1 MRDRGQ
7 VFFVWHDQS
16 LISRTHTEVLA
27 DGTTLDV
34 IFRIARSG
42 LGQMFIGI
50 YSPVGEV
57 MHEEAFF
64 TEDGATMTESLTNGK
79 ERALKLV
86 QHDLPALVKSR
97 QSSE

>member
-7 VFFVWHDQS
+7 VFFAWHDQS
-16 LISRTHTEVLA
+16 LVSRSLTEVLA

-42 LGQMFIGI
+42 SGQMFIGI
-50 YSPVGEV
+50 YSSVGEV
-57 MHEEAFF
+57 MHEEAYF
-64 TEDGATMTESLTNGK
+64 TEDGATMTESLTSGK

-86 QHDLPALVKSR
+86 HHDLPALARSR
-97 QSSE
+97 QSSK